1 MYSELPRVADKAFAV
16 GFLRRGDDDEGARVV
31 AVDDFLHDREL
42 LPVDG
47 AGEGEAFFATE
58 ATDTF
63 IESGAAV
70 HGFHDFTRDFFVFR
84 GVDRDQTAAVQSIEK
99 GIHRLGGA
107 DDGDDAVQCGF
118 DLTENQHGGRDD
130 HEIHQHDG
138 IAGLHVWKA
147 LLKKLREDIATAA
160 RRVPHEDQRQAD
172 AHEDAAEGAGYEAI
186 ALVLPWTERRHEV
199 LDHTHEDDRADG
211 LQCHT
216 AIQQQPGRQ
225 QQWNVDGEAE
235 CTDRQ
240 AEQMVDHQCDT
251 RDPTRRD
258 PARLDE
264 APDTDGLQQ
273 RTREIPQDIEP
284 GFSPLL
290 LIFH

>member
-1 MYSELPRVADKAFAV
+1 MYSELPRVADETFAV

-47 AGEGEAFFATE
+47 AGEGETLLATE
-58 ATDTF
+58 AADAL
-63 IESGAAV
+63 IEGGAAV
-70 HGFHDFTRDFFVFR
+70 HGFHDFTRDLFVFR

-99 GIHRLGGA
+99 RIHRLGGA
-107 DDGDDAVQCGF
+107 DDGDDTIQRGF
-118 DLTENQHGGRDD
+118 DLTEDQHGGRND

-138 IAGLHVWKA
+138 IAGLHIWKA

-172 AHEDAAEGAGYEAI
+172 AHKDAAEGAGYEAI
-186 ALVLPWTERRHEV
+186 PFILPWAERRHEV
-199 LDHTHEDDRADG
+199 LNHTHEDDRTDS
-211 LQCHT
+211 LQCHA

-251 RDPTRRD
+251 GHSARRD

-264 APDTDGLQQ
+264 APYADRLQQ
-273 RTREIPQDIEP
+273 RAPKIP
-284 GFSPLL
+284 
-290 LIFH
+290 